1 MVKLPDGRA
10 VFIPF
15 TIAGEHVRI
24 SLVEERKSY
33 ARAELVEV
41 LEPSPVRVMPRCK
54 HYTNC
59 GGCHYQHVNYPTQV
73 EIKSAILCEQL
84 ERIGGLEDITEVEV
98 ISAPD
103 PWYYRNH
110 IQFHLTRE
118 GRLGFQQARSNHTFS
133 VHECHLPER
142 LINQVWPLLEIEPV
156 RGLERVS
163 LRAGVNEDLMM
174 ILESTNP
181 EPLDFQIEDLAISVV
196 YKGPENVVV
205 LAGSDAI
212 HMEVSGKIFQV
223 SAGSFFQVN
232 TSQVEAMVG
241 RIMEYLCSSDSLTVM
256 DVYCGVGLISA
267 FLAPHVKSLIGIE
280 VSPEACTDFTTNLD
294 EFDNVSLY
302 EAPAEEVLAN
312 LKLKPDV
319 IIVDPPRD
327 GLGVKT
333 VEGILAQEAT
343 ILIYVS
349 CDPATLARDARSLV
363 AGGYILD
370 KVTFIDLFPQTYHIE
385 SITRWVKS

>member
-1 MVKLPDGRA
+1 
-10 VFIPF
+10 
-15 TIAGEHVRI
+15 
-24 SLVEERKSY
+24 
-33 ARAELVEV
+33 
-41 LEPSPVRVMPRCK
+41 
-54 HYTNC
+54 
-59 GGCHYQHVNYPTQV
+59 
-73 EIKSAILCEQL
+73 
-84 ERIGGLEDITEVEV
+84 
-98 ISAPD
+98 
-103 PWYYRNH
+103 
-110 IQFHLTRE
+110 
-118 GRLGFQQARSNHTFS
+118 
-133 VHECHLPER
+133 
-142 LINQVWPLLEIEPV
+142 
-156 RGLERVS
+156 
-163 LRAGVNEDLMM
+163 
-174 ILESTNP
+174 
-181 EPLDFQIEDLAISVV
+181 V

-212 HMEVSGKIFQV
+212 HMKVSGKNFQV

-232 TSQVEAMVG
+232 TSLVEAMVG
-241 RIMEYLCSSDSLTVM
+241 RIMEYLPLSDHLTVM
-256 DVYCGVGLISA
+256 DVYCGVGLFSA

-302 EAPAEEVLAN
+302 EAPAEEVFAH

-343 ILIYVS
+343 IFIYVS
-349 CDPATLARDARSLV
+349 CDPATLARDAKSLV

-370 KVTFIDLFPQTYHIE
+370 KISFIDMFPQTYHIE

>member
-1 MVKLPDGRA
+1 VC
-10 VFIPF
+10 
-15 TIAGEHVRI
+15 
-24 SLVEERKSY
+24 Y
-33 ARAELVEV
+33 A
-41 LEPSPVRVMPRCK
+41 PCK
-54 HYTNC
+54 HFTYC
-59 GGCHYQHVNYPTQV
+59 GGCHYQHINYPTQE

-84 ERIGGLEDITEVEV
+84 ERIGGLQDITEVEV

-103 PWYYRNH
+103 AWCYRNH
-110 IQFHLTRE
+110 IQFHLTQE
-118 GRLGFQQARSNHTFS
+118 GRLGFQQARSNHTFPI
-133 VHECHLPER
+133 HECHLPDR
-142 LINQVWPLLEIEPV
+142 LINQVWPLLDIEPV

-163 LRAGVNEDLMM
+163 LRAGVNEDLML

-196 YKGPENVVV
+196 YRGPESDVV
-205 LAGSDAI
+205 LAGGDTI
-212 HMEVSGKIFQV
+212 LVEVSGEIFQV

-232 TSQVEAMVG
+232 TSQAEAMVG
-241 RIMEYLCSSDSLTVM
+241 RIMEYLPLSDILTVM
-256 DVYCGVGLISA
+256 DVYCGVGLFSA
-267 FLAPHVKSLIGIE
+267 FLAPHAKSLIGIE

-294 EFDNVSLY
+294 AFDIVSLY
-302 EAPAEEVLAN
+302 EAPAEEVLAH
-312 LKLKPDV
+312 LKFKPDA

-349 CDPATLARDARSLV
+349 CDPATLARDARNLT
-363 AGGYILD
+363 AGGYTLD
-370 KVTFIDLFPQTYHIE
+370 KVALIDMFPQTYHIE